1 MAVVLTGDGNLCGKM
16 NGDAELV
23 LSFLIVAEVF
33 QIIHRLVFCQY
44 TEIGSDVILAV
55 DGVAARELVAC
66 IEW

>member
-1 MAVVLTGDGNLCGKM
+1 M

-33 QIIHRLVFCQY
+33 QIIHRLVFCQN

-55 DGVAARELVAC
+55 DGVAARELVVC

>member
-1 MAVVLTGDGNLCGKM
+1 M

-33 QIIHRLVFCQY
+33 QIIHRLVFCQN